1 MLRGKLSHKMDH
13 RMSEADCI
21 HLSRQGSKGKE
32 ARGSETIRQMLLM
45 EVTGLNIE
53 SRSLCHLRSTCTS
66 NPIVYVLGFV
76 LDRLKKERLCM
87 VKSEFSRN
95 SAASAFPGLKTKPK
109 DCFKSSGSTL
119 RKFMQSTIFLFKLLL
134 S

>member
-32 ARGSETIRQMLLM
+32 ARGSENIRQMLLM

-66 NPIVYVLGFV
+66 NPIVYVLGF
-76 LDRLKKERLCM
+76 
-87 VKSEFSRN
+87 
-95 SAASAFPGLKTKPK
+95 AG
-109 DCFKSSGSTL
+109 
-119 RKFMQSTIFLFKLLL
+119 
-134 S
+134 